1 MGPKNIIAQSSRN
14 IAQFTSQ
21 GSTTTSAAIG
31 GVMTRGMVKV
41 TATWAKEQATVTAA
55 SQSRKITNGDFNVAK
70 EVTQITYHALKQKYM
85 VGFNM
90 P

>member
-21 GSTTTSAAIG
+21 G
-31 GVMTRGMVKV
+31 MTRGMVKV